1 MRYKH
6 YNQAVERVIE
16 LEEAGELVVLR
27 PQEKLKI
34 GRLEKDLDKL
44 QEIYDRGLED
54 SRDRLPDLEKYLVN

>member
-1 MRYKH
+1 M
-6 YNQAVERVIE
+6 IE
-16 LEEAGELVVLR
+16 LEEAGELFVFR

-54 SRDRLPDLEKYLVN
+54 TRDRLPDLEKYLAN